1 MFNPNM
7 QQNIMNMNM
16 MNNNMNMNIMNNN
29 NMNMQQNNM
38 NMNMQQNNM
47 NMIMQQN
54 NMNINMQQNNMN
66 MMNNNMNIINN
77 NMNMMN
83 NMNNMNNMNMMNNM
97 NNMNMMNNMNNM
109 NVVNKNMAQNTL
121 QTFQANGVNLNQNIN
136 LNNNNNQLNNN
147 NTVKLSPHKVGLQNL
162 GQTCYMNSSLQ
173 CLSNIDIFTK
183 ELLNNCQKINPNTQQ
198 FAFAYTR
205 LLFQL
210 KYPKENCKYLD
221 PSNFKTILGKFNP
234 LFEGNNASDAKDLIL
249 FILQRLHLE
258 LKNQQNKNLK
268 GQMNFNLQEQISL
281 NENLSLQNFL
291 NDFNSTKSCVSETFH
306 GIYKIELKC
315 NHCNKTKYS
324 YQTFNMLSFILKK
337 VKEEKLRGIGAN
349 NYNGINIFDAFE
361 NDRKIENLTGENM
374 IFCNTCQNTYPGSTQ
389 QSIYQLPPVL
399 IIVLNRG
406 KNNQDFNEEFYFRE
420 VLDFNEGN
428 FVETD
433 KNKRFFLC
441 GLITHLG
448 ESSSSGHFIC
458 YCRNDLNDP
467 FVCYNDTQVAEG
479 IEIDIAMRCNLS
491 ENSYEKKTPYILFYH
506 YF

>member
-1 MFNPNM
+1 
-7 QQNIMNMNM
+7 
-16 MNNNMNMNIMNNN
+16 
-29 NMNMQQNNM
+29 
-38 NMNMQQNNM
+38 
-47 NMIMQQN
+47 
-54 NMNINMQQNNMN
+54 
-66 MMNNNMNIINN
+66 
-77 NMNMMN
+77 
-83 NMNNMNNMNMMNNM
+83 
-97 NNMNMMNNMNNM
+97 MNNM

-136 LNNNNNQLNNN
+136 LNNNNNQLNNNN

-205 LLFQL
+205 LLSQL

-291 NDFNSTKSCVSETFH
+291 NDFNSTQSCVSETFH
-306 GIYKIELKC
+306 GIYKIQLKC
-315 NHCNKTKYS
+315 DGCQKIKYS
-324 YQTFNMLSFILKK
+324 YQTFNMLTFILKK
-337 VKEEKLRGIGAN
+337 IKDDKLSSLGQQYYKGINFNDAFYTDKKEEILK
-349 NYNGINIFDAFE
+349 D
-361 NDRKIENLTGENM
+361 ENM
-374 IFCNTCQNTYPGSTQ
+374 IFCNSCQGTHTGSTQ
-389 QSIYQLPPVL
+389 QSIFSLPPIL

-406 KNNQDFNEEFYFRE
+406 KNNQDFNEEFNFPE
-420 VLDFNEGN
+420 VLDFNDGNN
-428 FVETD
+428 FVIS
-433 KNKRFFLC
+433 NYNNYKRFFLC
-441 GLITHLG
+441 GIITHLG